1 MTIPCPGLAICYLTC
16 PLAVR
21 DSRASVRSDSSDP
34 GSGHS
39 ELAAAELGHAA
50 QECEADLRAMFDKA
64 VTLHIHTRKLQLQTA
79 SYPD

>member
-1 MTIPCPGLAICYLTC
+1 MLCLLREVSLTALIAIPCPGLAICYLTC

-21 DSRASVRSDSSDP
+21 GSRASVRSDSSDP

-50 QECEADLRAMFDKA
+50 EECEADL
-64 VTLHIHTRKLQLQTA
+64 
-79 SYPD
+79 